1 MKKTDKIKNVVIQ
14 MSGKGERALWHIIE
28 AKSPYSIATDVFFDS
43 KEQAVN
49 FANKK
54 KYNIVENYE
63 KTDKMKKFNPKS
75 LIGRNVWKQSGATGV
90 FKILEI
96 KEVEPDNLKME
107 IGTNTYSMTVSYT
120 MQDLIDLSKGKIIKD
135 LELLKDFKTTK
146 LKENK
151 MKTGGY
157 LDKENSD
164 MVLNNNKQISHHTKE
179 LANAVNKNKNIPAWV
194 VAKVNRSATDI
205 SDATH
210 YLEGTKY
217 KKGGGV
223 EKNSKIA
230 EFHKNFADGGQK
242 TKIRSWYIKTY
253 PKDNRGKYI
262 DLSNTFEDLWNA
274 IQNKENVYDVIVE
287 GDSLIR
293 ERLFEKLSQIKGI
306 KYIDIY
312 NKWLDSD
319 ENEMANGGNLGT
331 NYTIGGL

>member
-1 MKKTDKIKNVVIQ
+1 MK
-14 MSGKGERALWHIIE
+14 
-28 AKSPYSIATDVFFDS
+28 
-43 KEQAVN
+43 
-49 FANKK
+49 
-54 KYNIVENYE
+54 

-164 MVLNNNKQISHHTKE
+164 MVLNNNKQISHHSKE

-210 YLEGTKY
+210 YLEGAKY
-217 KKGGGV
+217 KKGGSLGFV
-223 EKNSKIA
+223 KDSQGNYKNTAGYELIDQ
-230 EFHKNFADGGQK
+230 FDG
-242 TKIRSWYIKTY
+242 TY
-253 PKDNRGKYI
+253 
-262 DLSNTFEDLWNA
+262 
-274 IQNKENVYDVIVE
+274 QV
-287 GDSLIR
+287 
-293 ERLFEKLSQIKGI
+293 
-306 KYIDIY
+306 
-312 NKWLDSD
+312 LD
-319 ENEMANGGNLGT
+319 ANGMDIVGEYVTLKDGKQAIKDYMDEINELAKGGKLGFC
-331 NYTIGGL
+331 YSIGGL